1 MRSTKGMTMIEM
13 LVALVV
19 FSITMGAA
27 LSYLLSQSRAFNRR
41 ADEATLAQNLRFGG
55 DLLQQEIRTAGANVL
70 GAQPIIVYG
79 SNDAFAFN
87 ADLVSNVAND
97 ISAVYVDVD
106 APAGQVQS
114 LRTPAMTISGS
125 SPGFAYPTVNYE
137 QDGINGSAETV
148 TYFFEPDTS
157 TARADD
163 FRLMRQVNRGVP
175 EVLVRN
181 VLRTPSRQFFRY
193 WYRRILGSG
202 AAQLDTVPTT
212 WIPLTTTP
220 QRATVDT
227 GVIGRLNTLRT
238 LEVSY
243 TVTNGLTGT
252 RERTR
257 ATSVMI
263 PMPNVTV
270 SKLRLCGDVPIF
282 GQPVVADVNT
292 SGATP
297 VVNVMWPRATDE
309 ASGEEDVIRYVLWR
323 RKTSDPW
330 SDEPYASIPSGE
342 NAYVFTDSA
351 VEAGA
356 TYEYQIAAQDCTPRL
371 SPRTTTNA
379 VVIPT

>member
-1 MRSTKGMTMIEM
+1 MTLIEM

-19 FSITMGAA
+19 FSITIGAA
-27 LSYLLSQSRAFNRR
+27 LSYLVAQSRAFTRR
-41 ADEATLAQNLRFGG
+41 ADEATLGQNLRFGG

-70 GAQPIIVYG
+70 GTQPIIVYG
-79 SNDAFAFN
+79 SDNAFAFN
-87 ADLVSNVAND
+87 SDLVSNVAND

-114 LRTPAMTISGS
+114 LGTPAMTISGS
-125 SPGFAYPTVNYE
+125 SPTFAYPTVNYE
-137 QDGINGSAETV
+137 QDGMNGSAETV
-148 TYFFEPDTS
+148 TYFFEPDAS
-157 TARADD
+157 TDRTDD
-163 FRLMRQVNRGVP
+163 FRLMRQVNRGTA

-193 WYRRILGSG
+193 WYRRIMPNGTTV
-202 AAQLDTVPTT
+202 LDTIPTT

-220 QRATVDT
+220 QRASVDT

-238 LEVSY
+238 VEVAY

-252 RERTR
+252 RERR
-257 ATSVMI
+257 KATSVMI

-282 GQPVVADVNT
+282 GQPVSAVVSTA
-292 SGATP
+292 GATP
-297 VVNVMWPRATDE
+297 VVNLSWPRATDE
-309 ASGEEDVIRYVLWR
+309 GSGEEDVIRYVLWR
-323 RKTSDPW
+323 RKTSEPW
-330 SDEPYASIPSGE
+330 SNEPYASIPSGE
-342 NAYVFTDSA
+342 TTYVFTDGA
-351 VEAGA
+351 LEAGE

-371 SPRTTTNA
+371 SPRTTSNA